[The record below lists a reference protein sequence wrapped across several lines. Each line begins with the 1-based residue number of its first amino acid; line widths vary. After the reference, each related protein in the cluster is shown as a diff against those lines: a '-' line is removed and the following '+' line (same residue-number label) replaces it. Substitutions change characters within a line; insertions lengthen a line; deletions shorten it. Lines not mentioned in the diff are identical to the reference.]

1 MIKVERGYG
10 KDSSIIKC
18 EVKSYD
24 LRGEIAIGLLCQL
37 AAAMMHVYRVTEGGI
52 RRKDCRE
59 MTFGYFV
66 KTLVEIARDGE
77 ELRETPGGR
86 YFQ

>member
-10 KDSSIIKC
+10 KDGSIIKC

-37 AAAMMHVYRVTEGGI
+37 AAAMMHVYRVTEGAI
-52 RRKDCRE
+52 HRKDGRE
-59 MTFGYFV
+59 MTFEYFV
-66 KTLVEIARDGE
+66 KTLAGIARDGE
-77 ELRETPGGR
+77 AIREMPGGR